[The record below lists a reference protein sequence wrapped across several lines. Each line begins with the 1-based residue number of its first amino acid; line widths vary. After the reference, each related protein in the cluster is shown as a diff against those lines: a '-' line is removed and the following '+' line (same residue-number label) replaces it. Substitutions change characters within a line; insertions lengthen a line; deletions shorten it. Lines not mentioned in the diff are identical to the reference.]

1 MKPTSHLNRWFSL
14 GAALTGATIL
24 LSTLVVAVPFVESAP
39 AAASSIAKCSAANT
53 IVWAAVEGSG
63 TAGTTYYEL
72 EFSNSGTKSCTF
84 YGFPRVWAVGK
95 NGLRIGK
102 PAKDRSTP
110 KTVLVGPG
118 KTAHAILG
126 VEDTGAI
133 CGKNGVKTAGLRVV
147 PPNQVLPKSAGETD
161 VVNNFPLKVCGDQS
175 SLNILPIY
183 TGTGIPN
190 YTFT

>member
-1 MKPTSHLNRWFSL
+1 M
-14 GAALTGATIL
+14 AALATAVP
-24 LSTLVVAVPFVESAP
+24 VVASAP
-39 AAASSIAKCSAANT
+39 AAAASIAKCSAANT

-84 YGFPRVWAVGK
+84 NGFPSVWAVGK

-110 KTVLVGPG
+110 KTVTVGPG

-126 VEDTGAI
+126 VEGTGAI
-133 CGKNGVKTAGLRVV
+133 CGKNGVEAAGLRVV

-161 VVNNFPLKVCGDQS
+161 EVNNFPLKVCVNQP
-175 SLNILPIY
+175 SLNVLPIY

>member
-1 MKPTSHLNRWFSL
+1 MKQTSRKYRRFSINTSL
-14 GAALTGATIL
+14 IGTTFLLATL
-24 LSTLVVAVPFVESAP
+24 ATSVPVATSAP
-39 AAASSIAKCSAANT
+39 AAAASIAKCSSANT

-63 TAGTTYYEL
+63 TTGTTYYEL

-84 YGFPRVWAVGK
+84 NGFPSVWAVGK

-102 PAKDRSTP
+102 SAKDRSTP
-110 KTVLVGPG
+110 KSVTVGPG

-133 CGKNGVKTAGLRVV
+133 CGKNGVEAAGLRVV

-161 VVNNFPLKVCGDQS
+161 EVNNFPLKVCVNQS
-175 SLNILPIY
+175 SLNVLPIY